1 MFLVDLRHLLTLKG
15 VFTRLVEKLNVKDVQ
30 IDDLYSIDSDSLRLV
45 GQIHGVV
52 FLFKYGGIDRQY
64 AKNGNAPLEG
74 VYDEQYQDHQ
84 IFFANQTIQN
94 ACATQ
99 AVLNILLNKA
109 DDIDL
114 GEDLQN
120 FQTFVTGFDG
130 EMAGE
135 TISNSDLIRSVH
147 NSFSSPSLIVDEDPE
162 KPPDNYDDKN
172 DGLFHF
178 IGYIMKNGFIYEL
191 DGLKSYPIKH
201 QPCNS
206 MEEFYEILPQILM
219 QRIEKYNN
227 ELRFSLLVV
236 TNDKLKYAQEI
247 GDDEMVQQELMK
259 RQTWDKEIELRKHD
273 YTNLFV
279 KIVKSLSEKKSDSE
293 WQAILDKA
301 RQKTKDKISRQ

>member
-1 MFLVDLRHLLTLKG
+1 MVDLRHLLTLKG

-74 VYDEQYQDHQ
+74 VYDKKYQDHQ

>member
-1 MFLVDLRHLLTLKG
+1 MVDLRHLLTLKG